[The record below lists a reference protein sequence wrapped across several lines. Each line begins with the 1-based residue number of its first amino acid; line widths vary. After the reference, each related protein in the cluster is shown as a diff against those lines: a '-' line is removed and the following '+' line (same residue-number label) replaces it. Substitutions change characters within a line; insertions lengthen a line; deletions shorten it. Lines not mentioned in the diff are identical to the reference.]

1 MLSPLAI
8 PSPDISYIEIGP
20 LRIYFYALFILA
32 GIAAAVAVAGAR
44 LRRRGAPRE
53 SALDIA
59 VWAVPIGILGGRA
72 YHVLTHPGDY
82 FYEGADLLRTLY
94 VWEGGLAIFGS
105 VMAGAVGAWI
115 GARRAGVSF
124 VDFADAVAPGMLL
137 AQAIG
142 RLGNYFNQEL
152 FGTPTTLPW
161 GLQIDPDQPAFP
173 DGLPPDTLFHP
184 LFLYE
189 LLWNLLGFAL
199 LLLLERR
206 IRFRRGWALGAYFI
220 WYGIGRA
227 WFESFRLDPTELL
240 VLGLKANIV
249 TALAVAILGLAIV
262 VYSARKS
269 QYADSAGPSSATGS
283 PPPPEGRALPEDQ
296 EAHGASAASHSTH
309 KKGNPHE

>member
-1 MLSPLAI
+1 MLFPYAI
-8 PSPDISYIEIGP
+8 PSPDISFIEIGP
-20 LRIYFYALFILA
+20 FRIYLYALFILA
-32 GIAAAVAVAGAR
+32 GIAAAVSVAGAR

-53 SALDIA
+53 AALDIA
-59 VWAVPIGILGGRA
+59 IWAVPIGILGGRA

-82 FYEGADLLRTLY
+82 FYEGAELLRTLY

-115 GARRAGVSF
+115 GARRTGVSF

-161 GLQIDPDQPAFP
+161 GLQIDPGQPAFP
-173 DGLPPDTLFHP
+173 DGLPAETLFHP

-220 WYGIGRA
+220 WYGAGRA

-240 VLGLKANIV
+240 VLGLKANIL
-249 TALAVAILGLAIV
+249 TALAVALVGVAIV
-262 VYSARKS
+262 LYSARKGD
-269 QYADSAGPSSATGS
+269 YADTIDPRSDLESSAPGDGLA
-283 PPPPEGRALPEDQ
+283 PPESQEPNTASVALHPTYE
-296 EAHGASAASHSTH
+296 
-309 KKGNPHE
+309 KGTPHE